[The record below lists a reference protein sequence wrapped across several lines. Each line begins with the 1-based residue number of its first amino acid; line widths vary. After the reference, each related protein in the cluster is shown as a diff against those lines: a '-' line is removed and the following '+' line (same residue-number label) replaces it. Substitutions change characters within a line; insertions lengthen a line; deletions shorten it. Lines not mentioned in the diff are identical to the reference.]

1 MAATTFH
8 IATLHRGR
16 YMLYLLLGVCL
27 VTAAVARFPL
37 QEVVKI
43 LIVLISLPFLL
54 FLSIKL
60 SKNNSEWTIADKQVH
75 IRFDNKNEV
84 SFAIDEVKYLR
95 NLPRSGGNLLM
106 IFMHKK
112 LTPKRFWRNKL
123 FQKQDDLNSLIH
135 ALREEGVE
143 YYYL

>member
-1 MAATTFH
+1 MEPTTFH

-16 YMLYLLLGVCL
+16 YMLYLLFGVC
-27 VTAAVARFPL
+27 VITAAVSRFPL
-37 QEVVKI
+37 QEMVKI

-60 SKNNSEWTIADKQVH
+60 SKNNSEWTLKDKQVH
-75 IRFDNKNEV
+75 ILFANKTEI
-84 SFAIDEVKYLR
+84 SFSIDQIKYLR
-95 NLPRSGGNLLM
+95 NVPRSGGNLLM

-112 LTPKRFWRNKL
+112 STPKRFWRNKL